1 MCMLNGKQ
9 SFNIPNVPSDHVLLC
24 FNVLFAYVFEAVS
37 GAKGMM
43 QLKIDPSKHQT
54 INALMHETFPAIK
67 CFENE
72 KLHVINPKLNIL
84 SRTCML
90 SSSTVFQLFSLT
102 ASIH

>member
-9 SFNIPNVPSDHVLLC
+9 SFNIPNVPSDHVQLR

-67 CFENE
+67 CFANK
-72 KLHVINPKLNIL
+72 KLHVINPKLIAYMHALIIDCIL
-84 SRTCML
+84 I
-90 SSSTVFQLFSLT
+90 VFT
-102 ASIH
+102 DSINS